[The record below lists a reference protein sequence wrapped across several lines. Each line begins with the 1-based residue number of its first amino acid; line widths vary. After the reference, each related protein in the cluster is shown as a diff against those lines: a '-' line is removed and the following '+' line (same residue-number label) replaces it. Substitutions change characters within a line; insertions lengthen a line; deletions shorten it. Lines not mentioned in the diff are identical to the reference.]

1 MLNWTCIRIQHKQR
15 NNTPDFQ
22 PFLHSVRK
30 CWNFWDNQWFIGESI
45 WSWRHP
51 QAMTLSCRS
60 TVERCNRWE
69 QINLLKSGTYR
80 FLWTSDE
87 PHIPSCFYAIPLLF
101 GAEDVVFSLKMFW
114 HRSFQ
119 LLYIVQIDI
128 QALQIAHVSN
138 ALSQVKCHVCW
149 WCFLWHTHTHTYKM
163 LPFIDFHW
171 CHVWLRITN
180 GILHVI
186 NAWYSV
192 IFTLTVCVY
201 ICTFRWLLDSLTLPL
216 YPLNSQGDGD
226 WFQCLAM
233 WWFRCPRTVGVTQF
247 TCDMHGCVVVFAM
260 SQRFYCSSLFLH
272 FKWFKCLLMLRS
284 AKQTPIL
291 YLEKQ
296 VHIQSAW
303 IKMLHLRQQHDSL
316 QLAIIRYPAR
326 NESGR
331 CWDVNSSTFD
341 TG

>member
-1 MLNWTCIRIQHKQR
+1 MNIRWTTYPIL
-15 NNTPDFQ
+15 
-22 PFLHSVRK
+22 FLRYSPPVWRWR
-30 CWNFWDNQWFIGESI
+30 CCFFSEDVLAQIISI
-45 WSWRHP
+45 
-51 QAMTLSCRS
+51 
-60 TVERCNRWE
+60 TVYSSNR
-69 QINLLKSGTYR
+69 Y
-80 FLWTSDE
+80 TSSSNC
-87 PHIPSCFYAIPLLF
+87 SCFKCT
-101 GAEDVVFSLKMFW
+101 ES
-114 HRSFQ
+114 
-119 LLYIVQIDI
+119 
-128 QALQIAHVSN
+128 
-138 ALSQVKCHVCW
+138 SQVSCLLMVLSLTHA
-149 WCFLWHTHTHTYKM
+149 HTHTYKM